1 LSVVRSDFTVGKI
14 SKEDHIMKTRLWF
27 ALAVFGMMAAI
38 HGCALNPQNLR
49 IDPPVKVT
57 ESAVGNGRIIGLE
70 VSDTRTDKKLGEIGD
85 PNTRMVDVSVEEDP
99 SAAVYERLQEA
110 LTKLGFSVVPYSDA
124 MERTLQVEIRNLEL
138 KSVKTAFTF
147 ETELRAEVGA
157 RVGNGPEYYDRQ
169 FNVRTR
175 KDGAA
180 PPFEKDSTLLV
191 NTAVSQ
197 ALEDMLADEQLLEL
211 LAK

>member
-1 LSVVRSDFTVGKI
+1 LSVVRNDFTVGNTY
-14 SKEDHIMKTRLWF
+14 KEDHIMKTRLWF
-27 ALAVFGMMAAI
+27 VLAVLGMVAAI
-38 HGCALNPQNLR
+38 EGCSLKPQNLR
-49 IDPPVKVT
+49 IDPPVKVN
-57 ESAVGNGRIIGLE
+57 ESAAGNGRIIGLG
-70 VSDTRTDKKLGEIGD
+70 VSDTRTDKKLGEVGD

-99 SAAVYERLQEA
+99 SAAVYERLQAA

-124 MERTLQVEIRNLEL
+124 MERTLQVEIRSLEL

-147 ETELRAEVGA
+147 ETELRAAVGA
-157 RVGNGPEYYDRQ
+157 RVANGPEYYDRQ
-169 FNVRTR
+169 FNVRSR

-197 ALEDMLADEQLLEL
+197 ALEDMLSDEQLVEL

>member
-1 LSVVRSDFTVGKI
+1 
-14 SKEDHIMKTRLWF
+14 MKTRVLF
-27 ALAVFGMMAAI
+27 VLAVFGMVAAI
-38 HGCALNPQNLR
+38 QGCALKPQNLR
-49 IDPPVKVT
+49 IDPTVKVN
-57 ESAVGNGRIIGLE
+57 ESAVGNSRIIGLG
-70 VSDTRTDKKLGEIGD
+70 VTDSRTDKKLGEVGD
-85 PNTRMVDVSVEEDP
+85 PNTKMVDVMVDEDP
-99 SAAVYERLQEA
+99 SAAVYLRLQEA
-110 LTKLGFSVVPYSDA
+110 LAKLGFSVVPYSDA
-124 MERTLQVEIRNLEL
+124 MERTLRVEIRNLDL
-138 KSVKTAFTF
+138 TSVKTAFTF

-157 RVGNGPEYYDRQ
+157 HARNGLEYYDRQ

-197 ALEDMLADEQLLEL
+197 ALEDMLSDEQLVEL

>member
-1 LSVVRSDFTVGKI
+1 
-14 SKEDHIMKTRLWF
+14 MKTKIWF
-27 ALAVFGMMAAI
+27 VLAAFGTVAAI
-38 HGCALNPQNLR
+38 HGCALKPQNLR

-57 ESAVGNGRIIGLE
+57 EAAIGNGRIIGVG
-70 VSDTRTDKKLGEIGD
+70 VSDARADKKLGEIGD
-85 PNTRMVDVSVEEDP
+85 PNTTMVDVSVEEDP
-99 SAAVYERLQEA
+99 SAAVYERLKEA

-124 MERTLQVEIRNLEL
+124 MERKLQVEIRSLDL

-147 ETELRAEVGA
+147 ETELRAAVGA
-157 RVGNGPEYYDRQ
+157 RVANGLQFYDRQ

-180 PPFEKDSTLLV
+180 PPFEKDSTMLV

-197 ALEDMLADEQLLEL
+197 ALEDMLSDEQLLET

>member
-1 LSVVRSDFTVGKI
+1 
-14 SKEDHIMKTRLWF
+14 MKTRIWF
-27 ALAVFGMMAAI
+27 VMAVFGMVAATQ
-38 HGCALNPQNLR
+38 GCSLKTQNLR
-49 IDPPVKVT
+49 IDPPVKVN
-57 ESAVGNGRIIGLE
+57 ESAVGNGRIIGLG
-70 VSDTRTDKKLGEIGD
+70 VSDARTDKKLGEVGD
-85 PNTRMVDVSVEEDP
+85 PNTKMVAVSVEEDP
-99 SAAVYERLQEA
+99 SAAIYERLQAA

-138 KSVKTAFTF
+138 KSVKTPFTF
-147 ETELRAEVGA
+147 ETELRAAVGA
-157 RVGNGPEYYDRQ
+157 RVGNGLEYYDRQ

-197 ALEDMLADEQLLEL
+197 ALEDLLADEQLLEL

>member
-1 LSVVRSDFTVGKI
+1 LLVAGRDLSVGEIF
-14 SKEDHIMKTRLWF
+14 KEDYNMKTRLWF
-27 ALAVFGMMAAI
+27 VLAVFGMVAAI
-38 HGCALNPQNLR
+38 QGCALKPQNLR
-49 IDPPVKVT
+49 IDPPVKVN
-57 ESAVGNGRIIGLE
+57 ESAVGNGRIIGLG
-70 VSDTRTDKKLGEIGD
+70 VADARAGKKLGEIGD
-85 PNTRMVDVSVEEDP
+85 PDNKMVDVSVEEDP

-138 KSVKTAFTF
+138 KSVKTPFTF
-147 ETELRAEVGA
+147 ETELRAAVGA
-157 RVGNGPEYYDRQ
+157 RVNNGPEYYDRQ

-197 ALEDMLADEQLLEL
+197 ALEDMLSDEQLLEL

>member
-1 LSVVRSDFTVGKI
+1 LSVVRGDFTVDKI
-14 SKEDHIMKTRLWF
+14 YKEDHIMKTRIWLVLSVIVV
-27 ALAVFGMMAAI
+27 AAAI
-38 HGCALNPQNLR
+38 QGCALKPQNLR
-49 IDPPVKVT
+49 VDPSVKVN
-57 ESAVGNGRIIGLE
+57 ESAIGNGRIIGLG
-70 VSDTRTDKKLGEIGD
+70 VSDTRTDRKLGEVGD
-85 PNTRMVDVSVEEDP
+85 PNTTMVDVSVEEDP
-99 SAAVYERLQEA
+99 SAAVYARLEEA
-110 LTKLGFSVVPYSDA
+110 LGKLGFSVVPYSDA
-124 MERTLQVEIRNLEL
+124 MENVLQVEIRSLEL

-157 RVGNGPEYYDRQ
+157 HAVNGPEHYDRQ
-169 FNVRTR
+169 FKVRTR

-197 ALEDMLADEQLLEL
+197 ALEDMLADELLLNL

>member
-1 LSVVRSDFTVGKI
+1 
-14 SKEDHIMKTRLWF
+14 MKTRLW
-27 ALAVFGMMAAI
+27 LVLVISGMAAAI
-38 HGCALNPQNLR
+38 QGCSLKPQNLR
-49 IDPPVKVT
+49 IDPPIKVN

-70 VSDTRTDKKLGEIGD
+70 VADTRTDRKLGEVGD
-85 PNTRMVDVSVEEDP
+85 PNTKMVEVSVEEDP
-99 SAAVYERLQEA
+99 SAAVYARLQEA
-110 LTKLGFSVVPYSDA
+110 LAKLGFEVVPHSEA
-124 MERTLQVEIRNLEL
+124 MERMLQVEIRSLQL

-157 RVGNGPEYYDRQ
+157 HAGNGPEYYDRQ

-180 PPFEKDSTLLV
+180 PPFEKDSTMLV

-211 LAK
+211 LAR

>member
-1 LSVVRSDFTVGKI
+1 
-14 SKEDHIMKTRLWF
+14 MKASLWLV
-27 ALAVFGMMAAI
+27 LAVFGTVAAI
-38 HGCALNPQNLR
+38 QGCSLKPQNLR
-49 IDPPVKVT
+49 VDPTIKVN
-57 ESAVGNGRIIGLE
+57 ESAVGNGGIIGLG
-70 VSDTRTDKKLGEIGD
+70 VSDARADKKLGEVGD

-110 LTKLGFSVVPYSDA
+110 LTKLGFSVVPFSDS
-124 MERTLQVEIRNLEL
+124 MERTLRVEILGLEL
-138 KSVKTAFTF
+138 KSVKTPFTF
-147 ETELRAEVGA
+147 ETELRAQVGA
-157 RVGNGPEYYDRQ
+157 RAANGPEYYDRQ

-180 PPFEKDSTLLV
+180 PPFEKDSTVLV

>member
-1 LSVVRSDFTVGKI
+1 
-14 SKEDHIMKTRLWF
+14 M
-27 ALAVFGMMAAI
+27 
-38 HGCALNPQNLR
+38 N
-49 IDPPVKVT
+49 
-57 ESAVGNGRIIGLE
+57 ESAVGNGRIIGLG
-70 VSDTRTDKKLGEIGD
+70 VADARAGKKLGEIGD
-85 PNTRMVDVSVEEDP
+85 PDNKMVDVSVEEDP

-138 KSVKTAFTF
+138 KSVKTPFTF
-147 ETELRAEVGA
+147 ETELRAAVGA
-157 RVGNGPEYYDRQ
+157 RVNNGPEHYDRQ
-169 FNVRTR
+169 FNVRSR

-197 ALEDMLADEQLLEL
+197 ALEDMLSDEQLLEL